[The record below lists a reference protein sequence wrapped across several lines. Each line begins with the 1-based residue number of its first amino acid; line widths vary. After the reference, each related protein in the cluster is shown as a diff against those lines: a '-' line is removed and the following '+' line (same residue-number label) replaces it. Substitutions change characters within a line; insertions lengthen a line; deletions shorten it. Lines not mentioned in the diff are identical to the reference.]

1 MGADISKLT
10 VKHNVINLLQVTDT
24 HLFATAE
31 KDLLGVQ
38 TQSSYRHVIDA
49 ILQNQQP
56 FDAVLATGD
65 ISQDNTPASYQYFA
79 QHIKR
84 LNKPCYWLPGNHDN
98 IPLMADALRAEG
110 VLADKYKIVG
120 DWQIILLDSQLT
132 GSPAGYLAPEQL
144 LLLDE
149 QLSAHPD
156 KYALVVLH
164 HNVYP
169 VGCKWLDQH
178 LLRNADAFLAILAK
192 HSQAN
197 HVLFGHVHQQLDKTY
212 AGIHFM
218 ASPSTCFQFKPHCD
232 EFTLDSRAPGW
243 RYLQLH
249 SDGSIN
255 SQVWRLSNN
264 DFNPDLESKGY

>member
-1 MGADISKLT
+1 VVADIPKLT
-10 VKHNVINLLQVTDT
+10 AKHNVINLLQVTDT

-31 KDLLGVQ
+31 KDLLGVK
-38 TQSSYRHVIDA
+38 TQQSFSHVIDA

-65 ISQDNTPASYQYFA
+65 ISQDNSIASYQYFA
-79 QHIKR
+79 KHIKR
-84 LNKPCYWLPGNHDN
+84 LDKPCYWLPGNHDN
-98 IPLMADALRAEG
+98 IPLMADALKSEG
-110 VLADKYKIVG
+110 VLSDKYKVVG
-120 DWQIILLDSQLT
+120 DWLIILLDSQLT
-132 GSPAGYLAPEQL
+132 GSPSGYLSPEQL
-144 LLLDE
+144 ALLDE
-149 QLSAHPD
+149 QLSLHPD

-164 HNVYP
+164 HNTYP

-178 LLRNADAFLAILAK
+178 ILRNPEAFLAVLAK
-192 HSQAN
+192 HPKAR

-212 AGIHFM
+212 DGIHFM
-218 ASPSTCFQFKPHCD
+218 ASPSTCFQFKPDCD
-232 EFTLDSRAPGW
+232 EFTLDGLAPGW

-255 SQVWRLSNN
+255 SQVWRLSNH